1 MAAFKKRALDRLNG
15 QINQKTKVKAI
26 HESKAFIEMKSSKVM
41 KKPRFDEYIHEL
53 CHQEITDK
61 IKKKYFGKEK
71 ERVHARV
78 VAKYK
83 SR

>member
-1 MAAFKKRALDRLNG
+1 
-15 QINQKTKVKAI
+15 
-26 HESKAFIEMKSSKVM
+26 MKSSKVM

-78 VAKYK
+78 IAKYK